1 MTVYIFCIPTE
12 ILDVCCPGFL
22 VDTRACQPFKMV
34 LLIIFR
40 ENVFLQELK
49 NRIHKGL
56 DIVFNSF
63 YSGGVLGLSFFEE
76 LIQFLQI
83 EIMV

>member
-1 MTVYIFCIPTE
+1 
-12 ILDVCCPGFL
+12 
-22 VDTRACQPFKMV
+22 MV

>member
-1 MTVYIFCIPTE
+1 
-12 ILDVCCPGFL
+12 
-22 VDTRACQPFKMV
+22 
-34 LLIIFR
+34 
-40 ENVFLQELK
+40 
-49 NRIHKGL
+49 HKGL

-63 YSGGVLGLSFFEE
+63 YSGGVLGLWFFEE